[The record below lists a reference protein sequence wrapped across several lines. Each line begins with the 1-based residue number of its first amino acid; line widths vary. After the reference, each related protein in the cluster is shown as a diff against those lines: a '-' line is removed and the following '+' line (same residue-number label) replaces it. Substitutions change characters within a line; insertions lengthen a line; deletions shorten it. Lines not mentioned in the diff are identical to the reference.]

1 MKKRAWKGLA
11 IAAAAITLGAGL
23 LFAGCDTQAD
33 GTDALSEVYAQ
44 AVELGYEGT
53 LEDFIAQLRGEDG
66 KSAAEDVLVTGGGPV
81 ANALVACAR
90 LGMHASYAGVLS
102 DDASGA
108 FLQENFVRCG
118 VATDLIKRAAG
129 RAFTSYILL
138 SRSSGTRTVVFDRGT
153 LKGPSP
159 EQCRAAVERADIL
172 HLDGNFLEGALCAAA
187 YAKERGVKVSLDA
200 GGLYEGIER
209 LLPYVDLLIPS
220 EEFALGITGAATARE
235 AALQL
240 ARRYSPERL
249 VITQGSRGGV
259 YLQGGEVM
267 AYRAWPVD
275 CADSNGAGDVFHG
288 AYLAAY
294 ADGLDAGA
302 CCRFAGAVSA
312 LKCTKVGVRAAIPD
326 RAQTLQFME
335 EHQC

>member
-108 FLQENFVRCG
+108 FLQEDFVRCG

-159 EQCRAAVERADIL
+159 EQCRAAAERADVL
-172 HLDGNFLEGALCAAA
+172 HLDGNFLESALCAAA

-259 YLQGGEVM
+259 
-267 AYRAWPVD
+267 
-275 CADSNGAGDVFHG
+275 
-288 AYLAAY
+288 
-294 ADGLDAGA
+294 
-302 CCRFAGAVSA
+302 
-312 LKCTKVGVRAAIPD
+312 
-326 RAQTLQFME
+326 
-335 EHQC
+335 